1 MEKINMQIKFG
12 LKNDAEAVHCML
24 DRKKEFFLVVHNF
37 QGQYLPQVRVVLT
50 GPPEVII
57 RVKSEWYGRI
67 GNGNKKSRLFAIV
80 PKAEGIFNLTAT
92 LSSKNNVLLSLPV
105 ELRVGDVQIPPKPI
119 SQPEPPKLISQ
130 PLETNSPKV
139 NNLWAG
145 ITLITIGIFI
155 IVGGTVAYYMEEA
168 YCATQIDLCTGPLHS
183 WGGMGLFGLTFLSL
197 IFIAVGII
205 YPYKRRI
212 RRKEVYVCILLLF
225 LPSMAY
231 LLTWLLI
238 LP

>member
-1 MEKINMQIKFG
+1 MQIKFG
-12 LKNDAEAVHCML
+12 LKNDAEAVYGVL

-37 QGQYLPQVRVVLT
+37 QGQHLPQVRVELT

-67 GNGNKKSRLFAIV
+67 GSGNKKSRLFMVV
-80 PKAEGIFNLTAT
+80 PNAEGIFHLTAT
-92 LSSKNNVLLSLPV
+92 LSSKKTVLLSLPV

-119 SQPEPPKLISQ
+119 SQPVQPKLISQ
-130 PLETNSPKV
+130 PELTNSVKV
-139 NNLWAG
+139 NNLWVG
-145 ITLITIGIFI
+145 IISIVIGILI

-168 YCATQIDLCTGPLHS
+168 NCDPLFGSCGPLHS
-183 WGGMGLFGLTFLSL
+183 AGGLGLFGLTFFGLF
-197 IFIAVGII
+197 FIVVGVI

-212 RRKEVYVCILLLF
+212 KRKEIYVCFLLLF
-225 LPSMAY
+225 LPTMAM
-231 LLTWLLI
+231 LLTFLLI